1 MMKFLPAI
9 CLLLALTANDT
20 LFDGAAHAAEL
31 DRIVAVINDD
41 VITRTELDNAI
52 AIIKRQLAQS
62 DTRLPPADV
71 LDRQVLERMIGMRMQ
86 LQLAERTGIRV
97 DDTTLNRT
105 VGVIAEQNRLSL
117 SEFREVLE
125 QDGFSF
131 EKFREDMRDEIIIS
145 RLNQRQIENQIVV
158 SEGDIERFLDTQKTQ
173 GKATDEYR
181 LAHILVAVPE
191 SASPDRIQDAR
202 KRIDAVMTQLRQGAD
217 FGQTAMASSDSPQA
231 LEGGDLGW
239 RKAGE
244 LPTLFASVVP
254 RMAAGDI
261 SEVMRSPSGF
271 HIIKLIDQRGAER
284 LIVTQT
290 HARHI
295 LLKPNELV
303 PEEAVIARLEDLRD
317 QVLAGTDFAELASR
331 HSADTASA
339 KRGGDLGW
347 LSPGDTVP
355 AFEKT
360 MNALAAGEISAPV
373 QSNFGWHIIQA
384 LERREHDDTDDS
396 ERNKARDLI
405 RKRKIDEETQAWLR
419 RLRDETFVEYRL

>member
-1 MMKFLPAI
+1 MKKYWLST
-9 CLLLALTANDT
+9 CLLLATLSGDATFADTAKT
-20 LFDGAAHAAEL
+20 TEL
-31 DRIVAVINDD
+31 DRIVAVVNDD
-41 VITRTELDNAI
+41 VITRAELDNAI
-52 AIIKRQLAQS
+52 AVIKRQLAQS
-62 DTRLPPADV
+62 NTRLPPPDV
-71 LDRQVLERMIGMRMQ
+71 LDRQVLERLIGMRMQ

-97 DDTTLNRT
+97 DDATLDRT
-105 VGVIAEQNRLSL
+105 VGVIAEQNKLSL
-117 SEFREVLE
+117 AAFRDVLE

-131 EKFREDMRDEIIIS
+131 EKFREDMRNEIAVG
-145 RLNQRQIENQIVV
+145 RLNQRQVDNQIVV
-158 SEGDIERFLDTQKTQ
+158 SEGEIERFLETQKTQ
-173 GKATDEYR
+173 GRATDEYH

-191 SASPDRIQDAR
+191 AASAEKIQDAR
-202 KRIDAVMTQLRQGAD
+202 RRIDAIMTQLREGAD
-217 FGQTAMASSDSPQA
+217 FAQTAMSLSDSPQA

-254 RMAAGDI
+254 RMPPGNI

-271 HIIKLIDQRGAER
+271 HIIKLLDYRGAER
-284 LIVTQT
+284 VIVTQT
-290 HARHI
+290 RARHI
-295 LLKPNELV
+295 LLKTNELV
-303 PEEAVIARLEDLRD
+303 TEADVVARLRDLRE
-317 QVLAGTDFAELASR
+317 QVLAGADFADLASR

-355 AFEKT
+355 PFEKA
-360 MNALAAGEISAPV
+360 MNALEPGAISEPV

-384 LERREHDDTDDS
+384 LERREHDDTEES
-396 ERNKARDLI
+396 EHSKARDLI

>member
-1 MMKFLPAI
+1 MNNYLSAL
-9 CLLLALTANDT
+9 CLLFGLLPVATAVT
-20 LFDGAAHAAEL
+20 GTARAAEL
-31 DRIVAVINDD
+31 DRIVAVVNDD
-41 VITRTELDNAI
+41 VITRGELDNAI
-52 AIIKRQLAQS
+52 AVIKRQLAQT
-62 DTRLPPADV
+62 DTRLPPPDV

-105 VGVIAEQNRLSL
+105 VGVIAAQNQLSL
-117 SEFREVLE
+117 GEFREVLE

-131 EKFREDMRDEIIIS
+131 EKFREDMRDEIVIS
-145 RLNQRQIENQIVV
+145 RLNQRQIDNQIVV
-158 SEGDIERFLDTQKTQ
+158 SEGEIERFLEAQKSQ
-173 GKATDEYR
+173 GRATDEYH
-181 LAHILVAVPE
+181 LAHILVTVPE
-191 SASPDRIQDAR
+191 SASPERIQDAR
-202 KRIDAVMTQLRQGAD
+202 KRIDAIMAELRQGAD

-254 RMAAGDI
+254 RMAPGAI

-271 HIIKLIDQRGAER
+271 HIIKLIGSRGAER
-284 LIVTQT
+284 LIITQT
-290 HARHI
+290 RARHI

-303 PEEAVIARLEDLRD
+303 PEEAVIDRLRDLRD
-317 QVLAGTDFAELASR
+317 QVLAGADFADLASR
-331 HSADTASA
+331 FSADSASA
-339 KRGGDLGW
+339 KRGGELGW

-360 MNALAAGEISAPV
+360 LNALAAGETSEPV

-384 LERREHDDTDDS
+384 LERREHDDTEES
-396 ERNKARDLI
+396 ERNKARELI